1 MPGISLLDG
10 LAAQMKYLNQRQQV
24 VAENIANNDTAGY
37 RSRDLGAPDFSK
49 VLGDVGDG
57 KIAKPSVGATERM
70 AALGSHVSIGG
81 AHEFKIKNS
90 EEKPNGNN
98 VVVEDE
104 LLKMGS
110 IKQDYTAA
118 SSLYKKSLGLL
129 KIVTTGKE

>member
-1 MPGISLLDG
+1 MLRIGLLDG
-10 LAAQMKYLNQRQQV
+10 LTAQMKYLNQRQQV
-24 VAENIANNDTAGY
+24 VAENIANSDTAGY
-37 RSRDLGAPDFSK
+37 RSRDLAAPDFSK
-49 VLGDVGDG
+49 VLGEVGNE
-57 KIAKPSVGATERM
+57 KIARPAVGATDRM
-70 AALGSHVSIGG
+70 SALGSRVSIGG

-90 EEKPNGNN
+90 EEKANGNN

-118 SSLYKKSLGLL
+118 SSLYRKSLGLL